1 MNQIKEINQTK
12 RIKEVVV
19 YAENFEV
26 IFIGLDNNSFTNP
39 INNSIINFSELEKI
53 IANYE
58 QFGCIVIVVCGEEE
72 VKEIEFDDLD
82 DFINR
87 SICIIATSE
96 ENQIYSITLNKSQG
110 KWYRQCNNQKIENI
124 KECILNLEKVGFQI
138 GFYDKDWQLI

>member
-1 MNQIKEINQTK
+1 MNQIKEIIQTK

-26 IFIGLDNNSFTNP
+26 IFIELDNNSFTNP

-58 QFGCIVIVVCGEEE
+58 QFGCIVVTVCREEE

-82 DFINR
+82 DFINQ
-87 SICIIATSE
+87 SICIIAINE
-96 ENQIYSITLNKSQG
+96 ENQIYDITLNKIKG
-110 KWYRQCNNQKIENI
+110 NWFRQCNNQKIEDI
-124 KECILNLEKVGFQI
+124 KECILNLEKSGFQI